1 MIEFFGIETGDEN
14 VTLYERNIFSR
25 LKTTVLLEGGAL
37 VSDLKW
43 NDRFVAWSWRAE
55 VRIYDMVEMVTI
67 SRVQFDSL
75 KGEKSL
81 THRCNLFWK
90 DPYTIYIGWAN
101 EVQICTVK
109 RKIDP
114 LKIDQDKSNYYVQIV
129 NMFKTD
135 FWICGISSFG
145 QYLTVLC
152 LDKTEEQSS
161 AQLMA
166 GQNSSEPNGNSNPTP
181 TTVDKPKLLGQ
192 RPKLH
197 IIQPDRLGYELIYTH
212 ILQTRG
218 YQEYKPIDY
227 HLESLTDELLFFV
240 VTPKDI
246 ILAKSRDMDDHIQWL
261 VEHE

>member
-1 MIEFFGIETGDEN
+1 MANIWVSLGDEN
-14 VTLYERNIFSR
+14 VTLFERNIFSR
-25 LKTTVLLEGGAL
+25 LKTTVLLDNTGTPVS

-43 NDRFVAWSWRAE
+43 NDRFVAWSWKAE
-55 VRIYDMVEMVTI
+55 VRIYDMMEMVTI
-67 SRVQFDSL
+67 SRIQFDSL
-75 KGEKSL
+75 KGERSL
-81 THRCNLFWK
+81 TYRCNLFWK

-109 RKIDP
+109 RKLDAS
-114 LKIDQDKSNYYVQIV
+114 KIEQDKSNFYVQIV

-135 FWICGISSFG
+135 FWICGISCFG

-152 LDKTEEQSS
+152 LDKLEEEPSDS
-161 AQLMA
+161 
-166 GQNSSEPNGNSNPTP
+166 NRSEPNGNGNPGTG
-181 TTVDKPKLLGQ
+181 TSSSRTIGL

-197 IIQPDRLGYELIYTH
+197 IIQPDRLGYELVYTH

-218 YQEYKPIDY
+218 YQEYKTLDY

-246 ILAKSRDMDDHIQWL
+246 ILAKSRDMDDHVNWL

>member
-1 MIEFFGIETGDEN
+1 
-14 VTLYERNIFSR
+14 
-25 LKTTVLLEGGAL
+25 VLLEGGAL

-43 NDRFVAWSWRAE
+43 NDRFVAWSWKAE
-55 VRIYDMVEMVTI
+55 VRIYDMSEMLTI
-67 SRVQFDSL
+67 SRVQFDGL
-75 KGEKSL
+75 KGEKCL
-81 THRCNLFWK
+81 TNRCNLFWK

-109 RKIDP
+109 KKIDSI
-114 LKIDQDKSNYYVQIV
+114 KIEPDKSNFYVQIV
-129 NMFKTD
+129 SMFKTD

-152 LDKTEEQSS
+152 LDKTEDESS
-161 AQLMA
+161 SESIVTVPVPVSDS
-166 GQNSSEPNGNSNPTP
+166 SSEPNGNTAAAARVERTKS
-181 TTVDKPKLLGQ
+181 VGQ

-197 IIQPDRLGYELIYTH
+197 IIQPDRLGYELVYTH

-218 YQEYKPIDY
+218 YQEYKPVDY

-246 ILAKSRDMDDHIQWL
+246 VVAKSRDMDDHIQFL